1 MITRATIRVAM
12 RYTYLIMLLACAG
25 SAQTADGVTVTVTR
39 TVNVTPDEAEF
50 SAIVTATLDTTEQQ
64 VTQAL
69 QDVGIS
75 NPVVIGTGDSAN
87 TYSYPPPNDAQV
99 LIQISFTTPPAAL
112 KDVSKKLDALRAN
125 LPAGLTSF
133 QYAAVLGASQAA
145 VDAAHKNALAALLAD
160 ARGKAELLAA
170 AAGVK
175 LGAIL
180 GVTES
185 FYNTGGAPAGAYLIT
200 GTAWSVGSSSGS
212 FGGAQYT
219 FYAGVK
225 FAAL

>member
-1 MITRATIRVAM
+1 M
-12 RYTYLIMLLACAG
+12 RYIGLILLMACAAL
-25 SAQTADGVTVTVTR
+25 AQTADGVTVSVTR
-39 TVNVTPDEAEF
+39 TVNVAPDEVDF

-69 QDVGIS
+69 QDVGIA
-75 NPVVIGTGDSAN
+75 NPVVIGTGVSAN
-87 TYSYPPPNDAQV
+87 TYSYPPPVESQV
-99 LIQISFTTPPAAL
+99 SFQISFTTPPGAM

-125 LPAGLTSF
+125 LPAGLTTF
-133 QYAAVLGASQAA
+133 QYIAVLGASQSA

-160 ARGKAELLAA
+160 ARAKAELLAA

-175 LGAIL
+175 LGAIQ

-185 FYNTGGAPAGAYLIT
+185 FYNTGGAPATAYLVT
-200 GTAWSVGSSSGS
+200 GTGASFGSSSGS